1 MSLQAPELSSVDLA
15 SCPNVIE
22 DASYELELKLDLD
35 ELQREL
41 TAAAQERH
49 TAQAKLNELLDQ
61 DQEEEA
67 EASSTRR
74 CERRR
79 DTGPARFRPS

>member
-49 TAQAKLNELLDQ
+49 AAQAKLNELLDQ

-67 EASSTRR
+67 EA
-74 CERRR
+74 
-79 DTGPARFRPS
+79 RPL